1 MFLISLAMRPAA
13 AVYHWCQRWLPS
25 NRLTALLRT
34 RRGHRWGIPAAL
46 LGVIYFVAGVACYG
60 AVRLGHTEWLY
71 LGMLICWWTALK
83 LIAHGITA
91 AIRLLGARTH
101 ENLAVR
107 RAIRD
112 REQAVAEAGIEPLEY
127 SSADRRRVLREV
139 REELNSRRYV
149 VALFW

>member
-1 MFLISLAMRPAA
+1 MFLISLATRPAA

-83 LIAHGITA
+83 LVVHGLA
-91 AIRLLGARTH
+91 ATLRLLIARSH

-107 RAIRD
+107 AAIRNE
-112 REQAVAEAGIEPLEY
+112 RRTALAEGRTAPRHTAVE
-127 SSADRRRVLREV
+127 RRRITRNV
-139 REELNSRRYV
+139 RHTL
-149 VALFW
+149 LT

>member
-13 AVYHWCQRWLPS
+13 AVYYWCQRWLPS

-34 RRGHRWGIPAAL
+34 RRGYRWGIPAVL
-46 LGVIYFVAGVACYG
+46 LGATYFIAGIACYG
-60 AVRLGHTEWLY
+60 AIRLGHTEWFY
-71 LGMLICWWTALK
+71 LGMLICWWAALK

-91 AIRLLGARTH
+91 TIRLIGARAH

-112 REQAVAEAGIEPLEY
+112 REHAVAEPGVEPLTY
-127 SSADRRRVLREV
+127 SAADRRQITRDV
-139 REELNSRRYV
+139 RQ
-149 VALFW
+149 ALISQ